1 VRRFSLDS
9 NILIYAEGAVDVRR
23 RDIAVATIFG
33 IGPERI
39 VLPMQTMGETLR
51 WLIRKGGLSRAD
63 ASQRVLWWMDMCRPA
78 AVTLEAFRSA
88 VKLSTEHE
96 VQIWD
101 AVILA
106 VSAEAEVEFLL
117 SEDMQH
123 GFRWSGVTV
132 INPFILTPQQRAELT
147 AGRIRH

>member
-9 NILIYAEGAVDVRR
+9 NILIYAEGAVDARR
-23 RDIAVATIFG
+23 RDIAVAMIFG

-39 VLPMQTMGETLR
+39 VLPMQTTGETLR
-51 WLIRKGGLSRAD
+51 WMIRKGGFSRAD
-63 ASQRVLWWMDMCRPA
+63 ASRRVLWWMDLCRPA
-78 AVTLEAFRSA
+78 AVSIEAFRSA
-88 VKLSTEHE
+88 LRLSTEHE
-96 VQIWD
+96 FQIWD

-123 GFRWSGVTV
+123 GFRWSGVTIV
-132 INPFILTPQQRAELT
+132 NPFILAPEQRAELA